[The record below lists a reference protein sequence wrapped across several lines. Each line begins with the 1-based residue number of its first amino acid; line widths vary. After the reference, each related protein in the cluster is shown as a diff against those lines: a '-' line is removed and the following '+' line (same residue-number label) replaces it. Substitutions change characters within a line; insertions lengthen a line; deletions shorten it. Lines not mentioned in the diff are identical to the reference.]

1 MKFKKP
7 KFWDQRKPNIL
18 AYLLSPF
25 TLIIKI
31 NNLFLNSKS
40 KEKFREI
47 TTICVGNIYLGGTG
61 KTPTTI
67 KLYEL
72 MRESNFKVCTAKKIY
87 SDQKDE
93 EIMLK
98 KRSKFI
104 SAKNRKEIIQSA
116 IKDKY
121 ELVIFDDGLQDR
133 KIDYSLKFVCFDTQN
148 WIGNGCLIPSG
159 PLREKVESLKK
170 YDAVILKNIEE
181 KFNLDEIKLTINN
194 INPDIKIFN
203 SILRIENLK
212 EFNLDNRYLIFS
224 GIGNNDSFR
233 KILEKNNFII
243 DDEFVFPDH
252 FEYQDKDIIRLL
264 KIAEEKNIKV
274 ITTEK
279 DYVKIPIQYKKKINL
294 IKINLEILEQL
305 ELIKLIKSKINES
318 IKSKINESN

>member
-318 IKSKINESN
+318 N

>member
-121 ELVIFDDGLQDR
+121 ELVIFDDGLQDS

-264 KIAEEKNIKV
+264 KMAEEKNIKV

-318 IKSKINESN
+318 N

>member
-72 MRESNFKVCTAKKIY
+72 LRESNFKVCTAKKIY

-116 IKDKY
+116 IKNKY

-133 KIDYSLKFVCFDTQN
+133 EIDYSLKFVCFDTQN

-181 KFNLDEIKLTINN
+181 KSNLDEIKLTINN

-212 EFNLDNRYLIFS
+212 EFNLDNRFLIFS

-243 DDEFVFPDH
+243 DDGFVFPDH

-294 IKINLEILEQL
+294 IKINLEILEQP
-305 ELIKLIKSKINES
+305 ELIKLIKSKINE
-318 IKSKINESN
+318 NN

>member
-181 KFNLDEIKLTINN
+181 KSNLDEIKLTINN

-233 KILEKNNFII
+233 KILEKNNIII
-243 DDEFVFPDH
+243 DDGFVFPDH

-318 IKSKINESN
+318 N

>member
-7 KFWDQRKPNIL
+7 KFWDQRKPNVL
-18 AYLLSPF
+18 AYLLSPLTF
-25 TLIIKI
+25 IIKI
-31 NNLFLNSKS
+31 NNFFLNNKS
-40 KEKFREI
+40 KEKFSEI

-72 MRESNFKVCTAKKIY
+72 LKESNFKVCTAKKIY

-116 IKDKY
+116 IKNKY

-133 KIDYSLKFVCFDTQN
+133 EIDYSLKFVCFDTQN

-170 YDAVILKNIEE
+170 YDAVILKNIDE
-181 KFNLDEIKLTINN
+181 KSNLDEIKLTINN

-264 KIAEEKNIKV
+264 KIAEDKNIKV

-279 DYVKIPIQYKKKINL
+279 DYVKIPIQYKYQINL
-294 IKINLEILEQL
+294 IKINLEILEQP
-305 ELIKLIKSKINES
+305 ELIKLIKSKINE
-318 IKSKINESN
+318 NN

>member
-7 KFWDQRKPNIL
+7 KFWDRRKPNIL

-72 MRESNFKVCTAKKIY
+72 LRESNFKVCTAKKIY

-116 IKDKY
+116 IKNKY

-133 KIDYSLKFVCFDTQN
+133 EIDYSLKFVCFDTQN

-181 KFNLDEIKLTINN
+181 KSNLDEIKLTINN

-243 DDEFVFPDH
+243 DDGFVFPDH

-294 IKINLEILEQL
+294 IKINLEILEQP
-305 ELIKLIKSKINES
+305 ELIKLIKSKINE
-318 IKSKINESN
+318 NN

>member
-7 KFWDQRKPNIL
+7 KFWDRRKPNIL

-181 KFNLDEIKLTINN
+181 KSNLDEIKLTINN

-243 DDEFVFPDH
+243 DDGFVFPDH

-318 IKSKINESN
+318 N

>member
-7 KFWDQRKPNIL
+7 KFWDRRKPNIL

-72 MRESNFKVCTAKKIY
+72 LRESNFKVCTAKKIY
-87 SDQKDE
+87 LDQKDE

-116 IKDKY
+116 IKNKY

-133 KIDYSLKFVCFDTQN
+133 EIDYSLKFVCFDTQN

-181 KFNLDEIKLTINN
+181 KSNLDEIKLTINN

-212 EFNLDNRYLIFS
+212 EFNLDNRFLIFS

-243 DDEFVFPDH
+243 DDGFVFPDH

-264 KIAEEKNIKV
+264 EIAEEKNIKV

-318 IKSKINESN
+318 N

>member
-7 KFWDQRKPNIL
+7 KFWDRRKPNIL

-72 MRESNFKVCTAKKIY
+72 LRESNFKVCTAKKIY

-104 SAKNRKEIIQSA
+104 SAKNRKEIIKSA
-116 IKDKY
+116 IKNKY

-133 KIDYSLKFVCFDTQN
+133 EIDYSLKFVCFDTQN

-181 KFNLDEIKLTINN
+181 KSNLDEIKLTINN

-212 EFNLDNRYLIFS
+212 EFNLDNRFLIFS

-243 DDEFVFPDH
+243 DDGFVFPDH

-294 IKINLEILEQL
+294 IKINLEILEQP
-305 ELIKLIKSKINES
+305 ELIKLIKSKINE
-318 IKSKINESN
+318 NN

>member
-7 KFWDQRKPNIL
+7 KFWDRRKPNIL

-72 MRESNFKVCTAKKIY
+72 LRESNFKVCTAKKIY

-116 IKDKY
+116 IKNKY

-133 KIDYSLKFVCFDTQN
+133 EIDYSLKFVCFDTQN

-181 KFNLDEIKLTINN
+181 KSNLDEIKLTINN

-212 EFNLDNRYLIFS
+212 EFNLDNRFLIFS

-243 DDEFVFPDH
+243 DDGFVFPDH

-294 IKINLEILEQL
+294 IKINLEILEQP
-305 ELIKLIKSKINES
+305 ELIKLIKSKINE
-318 IKSKINESN
+318 NN

>member
-7 KFWDQRKPNIL
+7 KFWDRRKPNIL

-72 MRESNFKVCTAKKIY
+72 LRESNFKVCTAKKIY

-116 IKDKY
+116 IKNKY

-133 KIDYSLKFVCFDTQN
+133 EIDYSLKFVCFDTQN

-181 KFNLDEIKLTINN
+181 KSNLDEIKLTINN

-212 EFNLDNRYLIFS
+212 EFNLDNRFLIFS

-243 DDEFVFPDH
+243 DDGFVFPDH

-264 KIAEEKNIKV
+264 EIAEEKNIKV

-294 IKINLEILEQL
+294 IKINLEILEQP
-305 ELIKLIKSKINES
+305 ELIKLIKSKINE
-318 IKSKINESN
+318 NN

>member
-194 INPDIKIFN
+194 IKPDIKIFN

-212 EFNLDNRYLIFS
+212 EFNLENKYLIFS
-224 GIGNNDSFR
+224 GIGNNNSFK

-318 IKSKINESN
+318 N

>member
-1 MKFKKP
+1 
-7 KFWDQRKPNIL
+7 
-18 AYLLSPF
+18 
-25 TLIIKI
+25 
-31 NNLFLNSKS
+31 
-40 KEKFREI
+40 
-47 TTICVGNIYLGGTG
+47 
-61 KTPTTI
+61 
-67 KLYEL
+67 

-318 IKSKINESN
+318 N

>member
-181 KFNLDEIKLTINN
+181 KSNLDEIKLTINN

-243 DDEFVFPDH
+243 DDGFVFPDH

-318 IKSKINESN
+318 N

>member
-7 KFWDQRKPNIL
+7 RFWDLRKPSVL

-25 TLIIKI
+25 TLIVKI

-40 KEKFREI
+40 KEKFSEI

-72 MRESNFKVCTAKKIY
+72 LKESNFKVCTAKKVY

-93 EIMLK
+93 EIMLD

-104 SAKNRKEIIQSA
+104 SAKNRKEIIQNA

-121 ELVIFDDGLQDR
+121 ELIIFDDGLQDR
-133 KIDYSLKFVCFDTQN
+133 EIDYNLKIVCFDPQN
-148 WIGNGCLIPSG
+148 WIGNGLLIPSG
-159 PLREKVESLKK
+159 PLREKIESLKK
-170 YDAVILKNIEE
+170 YDAVILKNIKERS
-181 KFNLDEIKLTINN
+181 NLDEIYLTINN
-194 INPDIKIFN
+194 INPEIKIFN

-224 GIGNNDSFR
+224 GIGNNDSF
-233 KILEKNNFII
+233 KKLLKKNNFII
-243 DDEFVFPDH
+243 EDEFVFPDH
-252 FEYQDKDIIRLL
+252 FEYQNKDIIRLL
-264 KIAEEKNIKV
+264 KIAEDKNIKV

-279 DYVKIPIQYKKKINL
+279 DYVKIPIEYKSQISF
-294 IKINLEILEQL
+294 IKINLEILEQP
-305 ELIKLIKSKINES
+305 ELIKLIKSKINE
-318 IKSKINESN
+318 NN

>member
-305 ELIKLIKSKINES
+305 ELIKLIKSKIN
-318 IKSKINESN
+318 

>member
-7 KFWDQRKPNIL
+7 KFWDRRKPNIL

-72 MRESNFKVCTAKKIY
+72 LRESNFKVCTAKKIY

-104 SAKNRKEIIQSA
+104 SAKNRKEIIKSA
-116 IKDKY
+116 IKNKY

-133 KIDYSLKFVCFDTQN
+133 EIDYSLKFVCFDTQN

-181 KFNLDEIKLTINN
+181 KSNLDEIKLTINN

-212 EFNLDNRYLIFS
+212 EFNLDNRFLIFS

-243 DDEFVFPDH
+243 DDGFVFPDH

-264 KIAEEKNIKV
+264 EIAEEKNIKV

-294 IKINLEILEQL
+294 IKINLEILEQP
-305 ELIKLIKSKINES
+305 ELIKLIKSKINE
-318 IKSKINESN
+318 NN